1 MKQIKMSYLVIA
13 VIVLFL
19 AANSLFTVQETQRAL
34 VVRLGKLV
42 TDSKGAAEVL
52 QPGLHIRWP
61 FISNV
66 VRLDNRL
73 QTLELDDSRI
83 VTSEKKDVIVSSYIK
98 WRIKDFKLY
107 YIATSDDITKT
118 RLILTQKMG
127 NELRAQFGRRS
138 ISEVVSGE
146 REDVMAILQQQ
157 INKSAEETLGVE
169 VLDVRVKRIDLPL
182 EVSESVFGRMRA
194 ERAQAAAEHRADGT
208 REAEKIRAAADAK
221 VTVLFAEANK
231 KSQELRGDGDAKA
244 AAIYAQAYNKDP
256 EFFSFYRS
264 LKAYRSTLS
273 SKNDLLVLSPESEF
287 FQYFN
292 DAAKA
297 KKEQ

>member
-1 MKQIKMSYLVIA
+1 MKPIKVSYLVTA

-19 AANSLFTVQETQRAL
+19 AANSLFVVQETQRAL

-42 TDSKGAAEVL
+42 ANSDGEAEVL
-52 QPGLHIRWP
+52 QPGLHVRWP
-61 FISNV
+61 FISHV

-107 YIATSDDITKT
+107 YIATNDDISKT
-118 RLILTQKMG
+118 RLLLAQKMG
-127 NELRAQFGRRS
+127 NELRAQFGRRT
-138 ISEVVSGE
+138 IAEVVSGE

-169 VLDVRVKRIDLPL
+169 VFDVRVKRIDLPL
-182 EVSESVFGRMRA
+182 EVSESVYGRMRA

-221 VTVLFAEANK
+221 VTILFAEADK
-231 KSQELRGDGDAKA
+231 KSQELRGNGDAKA
-244 AAIYAQAYNKDP
+244 TAIYSQAYGKDP
-256 EFFSFYRS
+256 EFFSFYQS
-264 LKAYRSTLS
+264 LKAYRSVFTD
-273 SKNDLLVLSPESEF
+273 KNDILVLSPDSEF

-292 DAAKA
+292 AAKA
-297 KKEQ
+297 EKD

>member
-1 MKQIKMSYLVIA
+1 MAHLRSGYLILA
-13 VIVLFL
+13 ALLLFL
-19 AANSLFTVQETQRAL
+19 SANSFFTVDETERAL

-42 TDSKGAAEVL
+42 TSKEGQAVVL
-52 QPGLHIRWP
+52 EPGLHIRWP

-66 VRLDNRL
+66 VRFDKRL

-83 VTSEKKDVIVSSYIK
+83 VTNEKKDVIVSSFIK

-107 YIATSDDITKT
+107 YIATSGDISKT
-118 RLILTQKMG
+118 RLLLTQKVG

-157 INKSAEETLGVE
+157 VNTSAEQTLGVE
-169 VLDVRVKRIDLPL
+169 VFDVRVKRIDLPL

-194 ERAQAAAEHRADGT
+194 ERAQAAAEHRADGN

-221 VTVLFAEANK
+221 VTVLLAEADK
-231 KSQELRGDGDAKA
+231 KSNELRGDGDGKA
-244 AAIYAQAYNKDP
+244 AAIYAKAYAKNA
-256 EFFSFYRS
+256 EFFAFYQS
-264 LKAYRSTLS
+264 LKAYRATFDDKS
-273 SKNDLLVLSPESEF
+273 DILVLSPDSEF
-287 FQYFN
+287 LKYFN
-292 DAAKA
+292 TANSK
-297 KKEQ
+297 